1 MNIIDSV
8 TIRYFRS
15 VYTLNLSNCKDLNVF
30 SGKNDVGKSNIIKA
44 LNLFFNQETDY
55 GKKYCFED
63 DYSLLRKEEVKKDSI
78 RGQQFISITV
88 SFNRGG
94 RMEKSLPPK
103 FSVTRRWDMHSSNYK
118 ESTNVHNNMKRYA
131 EKNGLNYSEKTTNR
145 VLNQFLNQIKYIY
158 IPAIKDES
166 VFNDTLDMLQNVLFS
181 SKRVEALDKPIRE
194 ANNLLQESV
203 SEIQDDFY
211 TATGI
216 KNNIEIPDTLNFSK
230 GLLRVDTTVDNGIVG
245 IEKHGDGIRVHY
257 IPKILDY
264 IAKNSNKYYIWG
276 FEEPENSYEYLRCLQ
291 VAKEFEIQYSKNS
304 QIFITSHS
312 PAFYSHPSEKKEVKY
327 ISLRD
332 SKTQI
337 DTSVDSI
344 DEELGVTKIYEKFA
358 DDLNELQMK
367 HDNQNQ
373 KINELKQQLS
383 EITTPIIFTE
393 GKTDAALLK
402 LAIKK
407 LSLHQF
413 DNWKIQPIKVG
424 NTQNN
429 TELIKFLNSIKTNLD
444 LNQLV
449 IGMFD
454 RDCKIEFD
462 SVDIRTKKFHKIA
475 NKIYAFSIPTPHNR
489 AEENEISIE
498 HYFTDKEIKTEK
510 NGKRLFLGNEF
521 QTTGVYKGDEELYYR
536 GAESICSSIKIIE
549 HESKRFVTKYDGS
562 GDYSISK
569 AAFVECIKN
578 DEGEFKNISFN
589 EFSKIFDIIKL
600 IEEDAEGDLDICN
613 E

>member
-118 ESTNVHNNMKRYA
+118 ESTNVHNHMKRYA

-181 SKRVEALDKPIRE
+181 SKRVKTLDKPIKE

-203 SEIQDDFY
+203 SEIQNDFY

-245 IEKHGDGIRVHY
+245 IEKHGDGIKVHY

-291 VAKEFEIQYSKNS
+291 VAKEFETQYSKNS

-312 PAFYSHPSEKKEVKY
+312 PAFYSHHSEEKEVKY
-327 ISLRD
+327 ILLRD

-337 DTSVDSI
+337 ETNVDSI

-358 DDLNELQMK
+358 DDLNELQ
-367 HDNQNQ
+367 
-373 KINELKQQLS
+373 
-383 EITTPIIFTE
+383 
-393 GKTDAALLK
+393 
-402 LAIKK
+402 
-407 LSLHQF
+407 
-413 DNWKIQPIKVG
+413 
-424 NTQNN
+424 
-429 TELIKFLNSIKTNLD
+429 
-444 LNQLV
+444 
-449 IGMFD
+449 
-454 RDCKIEFD
+454 
-462 SVDIRTKKFHKIA
+462 
-475 NKIYAFSIPTPHNR
+475 
-489 AEENEISIE
+489 
-498 HYFTDKEIKTEK
+498 K
-510 NGKRLFLGNEF
+510 NM
-521 QTTGVYKGDEELYYR
+521 
-536 GAESICSSIKIIE
+536 IIKI
-549 HESKRFVTKYDGS
+549 K
-562 GDYSISK
+562 
-569 AAFVECIKN
+569 
-578 DEGEFKNISFN
+578 
-589 EFSKIFDIIKL
+589 
-600 IEEDAEGDLDICN
+600 
-613 E
+613 

>member
-181 SKRVEALDKPIRE
+181 SKKVEALDKPIRE

-373 KINELKQQLS
+373 IINELEQQLS

-578 DEGEFKNISFN
+578 DEGEFRNISFN

>member
-203 SEIQDDFY
+203 SEIQDNFY

-373 KINELKQQLS
+373 IINELEQQLS
-383 EITTPIIFTE
+383 EMTTPIIFTE

-454 RDCKIEFD
+454 RDCKIEFN

>member
-118 ESTNVHNNMKRYA
+118 ESTNVHNHMKRYA

-181 SKRVEALDKPIRE
+181 SKRVKTLDKPIKE

-203 SEIQDDFY
+203 SEIQNDFY

-291 VAKEFEIQYSKNS
+291 VAKEFETQYSKNS

-312 PAFYSHPSEKKEVKY
+312 PAFYSHHSEEKEVKY
-327 ISLRD
+327 ILLRD

-337 DTSVDSI
+337 ETNVDSI

-358 DDLNELQMK
+358 DDLNELQKK

-373 KINELKQQLS
+373 IINELKQQLS

-393 GKTDAALLK
+393 GKTDADLLK

-407 LSLHQF
+407 LSLNKF
-413 DNWKIQPIKVG
+413 NNWKIQPIKVG

-475 NKIYAFSIPTPHNR
+475 DKIYAFSIPIPHNR
-489 AEENEISIE
+489 VEENEISIE

-569 AAFVECIKN
+569 AAFVKCIKN
-578 DEGEFKNISFN
+578 DECEFKNISFN
-589 EFSKIFDIIKL
+589 EFSKIFDIINL
-600 IEEDAEGDLDICN
+600 IEEDAEGDIDICH

>member
-1 MNIIDSV
+1 M
-8 TIRYFRS
+8 
-15 VYTLNLSNCKDLNVF
+15 
-30 SGKNDVGKSNIIKA
+30 
-44 LNLFFNQETDY
+44 
-55 GKKYCFED
+55 
-63 DYSLLRKEEVKKDSI
+63 
-78 RGQQFISITV
+78 
-88 SFNRGG
+88 
-94 RMEKSLPPK
+94 
-103 FSVTRRWDMHSSNYK
+103 
-118 ESTNVHNNMKRYA
+118 
-131 EKNGLNYSEKTTNR
+131 
-145 VLNQFLNQIKYIY
+145 
-158 IPAIKDES
+158 
-166 VFNDTLDMLQNVLFS
+166 
-181 SKRVEALDKPIRE
+181 
-194 ANNLLQESV
+194 
-203 SEIQDDFY
+203 
-211 TATGI
+211 
-216 KNNIEIPDTLNFSK
+216 
-230 GLLRVDTTVDNGIVG
+230 
-245 IEKHGDGIRVHY
+245 
-257 IPKILDY
+257 
-264 IAKNSNKYYIWG
+264 
-276 FEEPENSYEYLRCLQ
+276 
-291 VAKEFEIQYSKNS
+291 
-304 QIFITSHS
+304 
-312 PAFYSHPSEKKEVKY
+312 
-327 ISLRD
+327 RD

-373 KINELKQQLS
+373 IINELEQQLS

-589 EFSKIFDIIKL
+589 EFLKIFDIIKL